1 VNAREIFN
9 GEGRATVVFN
19 HSSPFYSFAPKF
31 TGLKTVN
38 GFLNIQHTGTGTTVL
53 TAPESNLAGTIT
65 VSAGTLVVNGN
76 IKGSVREVLIDEQI
90 VLEKNIGETSV
101 LAGGTLGGTGFIEG
115 KTTIS
120 GVLSPGVG
128 AGVLKFGGDLS
139 LESAGKVRIELGGI
153 LRGTLFDGIDVEGV
167 LAYGGTLEIVLTN
180 GFLPDEGDTFDLF
193 DGFESQTGDFL
204 SILFSAED
212 YAGVFDPVTGVLT
225 VVPEPGTIGL
235 LICAA
240 IQLTMRRRITTSR
253 KFKE

>member
-1 VNAREIFN
+1 
-9 GEGRATVVFN
+9 
-19 HSSPFYSFAPKF
+19 
-31 TGLKTVN
+31 LKTVN
-38 GFLNIQHTGTGTTVL
+38 GFLNIRHEGTGTTVL
-53 TAPESNLAGTIT
+53 TATESNLAAPIT
-65 VSAGTLVVNGN
+65 VAAGTLVVNGS
-76 IKGSVREVLIDEQI
+76 IKGSIREVLVDETI

-101 LAGGTLGGTGFIEG
+101 LTGGTLGGSGFIEG

-128 AGVLKFGGDLS
+128 AGVLKFGGDLV

-193 DGFESQTGDFL
+193 DGFESQTGDF
-204 SILFSAED
+204 SDILFTADD
-212 YAGVFDPVTGVLT
+212 YAGNFDPITGVLT

-240 IQLTMRRRITTSR
+240 LPPAMRRRRTTSSR
-253 KFKE
+253 LKE